1 MYALKTIFKTYLG
14 SLAIAYLYL
23 WLNHERFALGEIQ
36 IISVLLL
43 LVNMM
48 FSIAYVIAILIPFG
62 FLFKARIAASTFNKA
77 IHSYLFYFA
86 LLPLLMC
93 IICVGVGL
101 DNVNEGIQFSL
112 FAVNFSSIIYL
123 GLIYFLKYKTLV

>member
-1 MYALKTIFKTYLG
+1 MDVLKTIFKTYLG

-23 WLNHERFALGEIQ
+23 WLNHERFESGELQ

-43 LVNMM
+43 LVNML
-48 FSIAYVIAILIPFG
+48 FSIGYVIAILLPFG
-62 FLFKARIAASTFNKA
+62 FLFKAPIASSTFNNA

-93 IICVGVGL
+93 IICIGVGL
-101 DNVNEGIQFSL
+101 DNVNEGVQFSL
-112 FAVNFSSIIYL
+112 FAVDFSSIIYL
-123 GLIYFLKYKTLV
+123 GLIHFLKYKTQV

>member
-1 MYALKTIFKTYLG
+1 MDVLKTIFKTYLG
-14 SLAIAYLYL
+14 SLAIGYLYL

-43 LVNMM
+43 LVNML
-48 FSIAYVIAILIPFG
+48 FSIDYVIAILIPFG
-62 FLFKARIAASTFNKA
+62 FLFKARIAASTFNKS
-77 IHSYLFYFA
+77 IHSFLFYFA

-93 IICVGVGL
+93 IICVGL

-112 FAVNFSSIIYL
+112 FAVDFSSIIYL
-123 GLIYFLKYKTLV
+123 GLIHFLKYKTLV

>member
-14 SLAIAYLYL
+14 SLAIGYLYL

-43 LVNMM
+43 LVNML

-62 FLFKARIAASTFNKA
+62 FLFKARIAASAFNKS
-77 IHSYLFYFA
+77 IHSFLFYFA

-123 GLIYFLKYKTLV
+123 GLIHFLKYKTLV